1 MSSIMSRLSR
11 ITRLGY
17 YGVMMFSNAS
27 VMMFSNASVKGTGS
41 GGSIRSTGG
50 KFSEMEMACE
60 EQYFRKLQQQQLDEL
75 KKHLE
80 EAKHHHEE
88 EIKTHDE
95 AIEELEEQ
103 LQWHREKKRRHEK
116 KLSEK
121 KDLLDDD

>member
-1 MSSIMSRLSR
+1 MSSIMLRLPR
-11 ITRLGY
+11 IARFGY
-17 YGVMMFSNAS
+17 YAVRMFSDAPG
-27 VMMFSNASVKGTGS
+27 KGTGS
-41 GGSIRSTGG
+41 GGSIRSAGG
-50 KFSEMEMACE
+50 KFSEMEMARE